1 MYENEDY
8 VEDLIDAWQKTQ
20 DMIEEE
26 KIKSW
31 SDVKKM
37 IDDTKQKE
45 LKFDKQSFLE
55 AVNIHSLNMLYDN
68 NGYERSK
75 SRDSLLSLVKR
86 LADAYEQ
93 ALITCNYYIANSRRN
108 KSQRS
113 EDAADSPKSIT
124 IPDYFYNWCRRNEKR
139 YRNII
144 FRPIIDENRWLKKAG
159 Y

>member
-1 MYENEDY
+1 MYENED
-8 VEDLIDAWQKTQ
+8 
-20 DMIEEE
+20 EEE
-26 KIKSW
+26 KIKSL

-55 AVNIHSLNMLYDN
+55 AVNIHSLTMLYNDSPAI
-68 NGYERSK
+68 RSGN
-75 SRDSLLSLVKR
+75 RDSLLSLVKR

-93 ALITCNYYIANSRRN
+93 ALITCNYYIANSRRD
-108 KSQRS
+108 KSDPS
-113 EDAADSPKSIT
+113 TDASNSPKSIT
-124 IPDYFYNWCRRNEKR
+124 VPDYFYTWCRRNERR

-144 FRPIIDENRWLKKAG
+144 FRPIIDEDRWIKN